1 MKFIDEY
8 RDFEIVQNISKKL
21 MKYNDRE
28 ISLMEVCGGHTMA
41 IHRFGIPSLI
51 PDNIKLISGPG
62 CPVCVS
68 GIRFIDKAIECTKM
82 RDVIITTYGDLIR
95 VPGSKSSLE
104 KEKSKGA
111 DIRIVYSTLEAIEI
125 AKLNKDKK
133 VIFLGIGFETTAPGT
148 AVAIQKAYN
157 ENISNFYLLSA
168 HKIMPTVM
176 EDLLNDEVKIDG
188 FICPGHVSTITG
200 SEIYNF
206 IPDKYKIGCVVTGF
220 EPTDL
225 MQSIYMLARQI
236 NSKNQKVEIQY
247 TRVVTS
253 QGNIKAQAI
262 MNEVFETQND
272 YWRGIGEIAKS
283 GLKLNEKYR
292 GFDAEQVFDLK
303 VESVKE
309 NPNCICGDILRGFK
323 KPNDCKLFMKVC
335 SPENPIGACMVSSE
349 GACHAFYKYGTTT
362 NLIGNDKMIIE
373 NYDRK

>member
-1 MKFIDEY
+1 MKFVDEY

-21 MKYNDRE
+21 RKLNSHE

-41 IHRFGIPSLI
+41 IRRFGIPSLL

-68 GIRFIDKAIECTKM
+68 GIGFIDKAIECTKIK
-82 RDVIITTYGDLIR
+82 DVIITTYGDLIR

-111 DIRIVYSTLEAIEI
+111 DIRIVYSTLEALEI
-125 AKLNKDKK
+125 AKLNKYKK

-168 HKIMPTVM
+168 HKIMPPVM
-176 EDLLNDEVKIDG
+176 EALLNDEVKIDG

-200 SEIYNF
+200 SKIYDF

-225 MQSIYMLARQI
+225 MQAIYMLAKQI
-236 NSKNQKVEIQY
+236 NSKDQKVEIQY
-247 TRVVTS
+247 SRVVTL
-253 QGNIKAQAI
+253 QGNTKAQAI
-262 MNEVFETQND
+262 MNEVFETKND
-272 YWRGIGEIAKS
+272 YWRGIGEIVKS
-283 GLKLNEKYR
+283 GLRLKEKYR
-292 GFDAEQVFDLK
+292 GFDAEQAFDLR
-303 VESVKE
+303 VDPVKE
-309 NPNCICGDILRGFK
+309 NPNCICGNILRGLK
-323 KPNDCKLFMKVC
+323 NPSDCKLFMKVC

-349 GACHAFYKYGTTT
+349 GACHAYYKY
-362 NLIGNDKMIIE
+362 NSYE
-373 NYDRK
+373 

>member
-21 MKYNDRE
+21 KKYSDRE

-68 GIRFIDKAIECTKM
+68 GIEFIDKAIECSKIK
-82 RDVIITTYGDLIR
+82 DVIITTYGDLIR

-111 DIRIVYSTLEAIEI
+111 DIRIVYSTLEALEI
-125 AKLNKDKK
+125 AKLNKNKK
-133 VIFLGIGFETTAPGT
+133 VVFLGIGFETTAPGT

-157 ENISNFYLLSA
+157 ENISNIYLLSA
-168 HKIMPTVM
+168 HKIMPPVM
-176 EDLLNDEVKIDG
+176 EALLNDEVKIDG

-206 IPDKYKIGCVVTGF
+206 IPEKYKIGCVVTGF
-220 EPTDL
+220 EPTDM

-236 NSKNQKVEIQY
+236 NNKDQKVEIQY
-247 TRVVTS
+247 TRAVTS
-253 QGNIKAQAI
+253 QGNTKAQAI
-262 MNEVFETQND
+262 MSEVFETCDDN
-272 YWRGIGEIAKS
+272 WRGIGVIPNS
-283 GLKLNEKYR
+283 GLKLKEKYKS
-292 GFDAEQVFDLK
+292 FNAELVFDVK
-303 VESVKE
+303 VNPIKE
-309 NPNCICGDILRGFK
+309 NTACICGQILRGLK
-323 KPNDCKLFMKVC
+323 TPKECKLFGMVC

-349 GACHAFYKYGTTT
+349 GACHAYYKY
-362 NLIGNDKMIIE
+362 NKYE
-373 NYDRK
+373 